1 MIDVHQNATL
11 SEFFESDRSRVMVT
25 TLTAG
30 ILLSFVVNSI
40 DSAFGNFASNFMLCH
55 LCSSVFPEVT
65 KAYVTQVTMQA

>member
-25 TLTAG
+25 ALTAG

-55 LCSSVFPEVT
+55 HRSP
-65 KAYVTQVTMQA
+65 KRM